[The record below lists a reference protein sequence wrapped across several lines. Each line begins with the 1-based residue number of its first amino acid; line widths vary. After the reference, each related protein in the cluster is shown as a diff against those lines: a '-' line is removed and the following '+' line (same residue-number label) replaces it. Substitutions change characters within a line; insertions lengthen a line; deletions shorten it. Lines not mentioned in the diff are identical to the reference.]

1 MGRFNF
7 ENLVVYQEALEF
19 AVRVYIITKTFPKEE
34 LFGIVSQLRRASVS
48 ISSNIA
54 EGSSR
59 TKKQFIHFLNIAL
72 GSVYECVPL
81 IEISKRQ
88 GFIDQGYFDALN
100 ADLHKISAKI
110 SALKRSLSVP
120 AKTRQQG
127 DQSNGQP

>member
-7 ENLVVYQEALEF
+7 ENLDVYQEAVEF
-19 AVRVYIITKTFPKEE
+19 AVRIYFITKNFPKEE
-34 LFGIVSQLRRASVS
+34 WFGIVSQLRRAAISV
-48 ISSNIA
+48 SSNIA

-88 GFIDQGYFDALN
+88 GFIDEASFDSLYAELN
-100 ADLHKISAKI
+100 RISAKI
-110 SALKRSLSVP
+110 SALKKSLAVP
-120 AKTRQQG
+120 PNTRQ
-127 DQSNGQP
+127 

>member
-7 ENLVVYQEALEF
+7 ENLDVYREAVEL
-19 AVRVYIITKTFPKEE
+19 AIRIYLITKNFPKEE
-34 LFGIVSQLRRASVS
+34 WFGIVSQLRRAAVS

-59 TKKQFIHFLNIAL
+59 TKKEFAHFLNIAL

-88 GFIDQGYFDALN
+88 GFIDQACFDSLYAE
-100 ADLHKISAKI
+100 LHRISAKLN
-110 SALKRSLSVP
+110 ALKKSLAVP
-120 AKTRQQG
+120 QKTR
-127 DQSNGQP
+127 

>member
-1 MGRFNF
+1 MRRFNF
-7 ENLVVYQEALEF
+7 ENLDVYQEALEF
-19 AVRVYIITKTFPKEE
+19 AVRIYIITKNFPKEE
-34 LFGIVSQLRRASVS
+34 WFGIISQLRRASVS

-59 TKKQFIHFLNIAL
+59 TKKQFVHFLNIAL

-88 GFIDQGYFDALN
+88 GFIDQVCFDALYEE
-100 ADLHKISAKI
+100 LHRISAKI

-120 AKTRQQG
+120 AKTRQ
-127 DQSNGQP
+127 